1 MLSRQ
6 ALKTAFASPAPP
18 QISSSRVQL
27 LHQIEFQP
35 FPRPQPIPEAP
46 RPPKPLRV
54 LIASQSWPG
63 RGRVQTRG
71 KGVELEVGPRAG
83 KWPLRRRGW

>member
-54 LIASQSWPG
+54 LSASQSWPG
-63 RGRVQTRG
+63 GGRVQTRG
-71 KGVELEVGPRAG
+71 KGVEPEVGPRAG